1 MIEGAAGKA
10 TAAAPERRGFSM
22 RFGTLV
28 TALSVVVIATGLGI
42 AGSSLWV
49 SNDFKD
55 TSQDSATLMQAMR
68 NQVTADMYHDT
79 LRGVVFRAMYALVNN
94 DPAMV
99 KDAQSELA
107 EYGKDFRDVLDAQK
121 PLDLPPEVRT
131 ALNALSAPLDDFIAG
146 AGSVIDKAVAGNV
159 DAAKAE
165 LPPFVLLFLV
175 LVVLLVASCFSFVL
189 F

>member
-55 TSQDSATLMQAMR
+55 TSQDSATLMSAMR

-79 LRGVVFRAMYALVNN
+79 LRGVVFRAMYAAINY
-94 DPAMV
+94 DTAMV
-99 KDAQSELA
+99 KDA
-107 EYGKDFRDVLDAQK
+107 
-121 PLDLPPEVRT
+121 
-131 ALNALSAPLDDFIAG
+131 
-146 AGSVIDKAVAGNV
+146 
-159 DAAKAE
+159 KAE
-165 LPPFVLLFLV
+165 LEEYSTSFRAVIAALGPLV
-175 LVVLLVASCFSFVL
+175 LS
-189 F
+189 